1 MAADEQFSDD
11 WGDEVARWTM
21 IVTVVLAVLY
31 VGSVLMFVLLR

>member
-1 MAADEQFSDD
+1 
-11 WGDEVARWTM
+11 VARWTM